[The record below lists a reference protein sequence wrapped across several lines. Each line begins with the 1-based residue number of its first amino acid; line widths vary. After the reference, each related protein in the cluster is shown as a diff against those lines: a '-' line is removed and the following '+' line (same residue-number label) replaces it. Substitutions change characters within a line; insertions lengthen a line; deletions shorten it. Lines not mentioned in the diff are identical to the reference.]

1 MNHTTHARHYLDVDQ
16 ALVGQDLVDLSDP
29 RTLNKLVSSLMY
41 LFHFS
46 AKAELAFILGYPSAL
61 NNQQVL
67 CNWITDTLKQ
77 AEWIEP
83 AQLLEFLVARLK
95 RELMQWQEVA

>member
-1 MNHTTHARHYLDVDQ
+1 MNTHLFMMLEISKEH
-16 ALVGQDLVDLSDP
+16 VDLSDP

-77 AEWIEP
+77 ADWIEP
-83 AQLLEFLVARLK
+83 SELLSFLVARLK

>member
-1 MNHTTHARHYLDVDQ
+1 MNTHSFMMLEISKEH
-16 ALVGQDLVDLSDP
+16 VDLSDP

-77 AEWIEP
+77 AEWI
-83 AQLLEFLVARLK
+83 
-95 RELMQWQEVA
+95 